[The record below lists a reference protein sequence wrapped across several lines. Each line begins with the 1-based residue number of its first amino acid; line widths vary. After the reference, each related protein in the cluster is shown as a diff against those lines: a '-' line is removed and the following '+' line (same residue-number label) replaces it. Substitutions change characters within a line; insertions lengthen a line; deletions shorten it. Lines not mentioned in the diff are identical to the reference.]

1 MKLSMKSH
9 IILGSILGFLVGAG
23 FSLADQCTWATAVW
37 RACVAA
43 LVAAILTR
51 WWSRIFL
58 QSLGDAIRQ
67 RRQASSNPPAKT
79 KPVIKT

>member
-1 MKLSMKSH
+1 MKSH

-23 FSLADQCTWATAVW
+23 FSLADQCTWATALW

-51 WWSRIFL
+51 WWSKIFL

-67 RRQASSNPPAKT
+67 RRQASSNPPAKP
-79 KPVIKT
+79 KPLIKT